1 MKKLITLTILSICIN
16 SLNAQIN
23 TRLDTVFARYRAF
36 TYEEL
41 SNIKGRW
48 SPGDST
54 EKVFWKKMQ
63 AAVNAVPN
71 KVNAT
76 NITIDSIPGPIAINW
91 YSAFRNV
98 HEGYAAGFT
107 NNIKNQIKNY
117 SPLTTHCQY
126 IDAQLDANAKNDT
139 KNGKDD
145 W

>member
-1 MKKLITLTILSICIN
+1 MKKIIFSFLILISFGAN
-16 SLNAQIN
+16 SQIN
-23 TRLDTVFARYRAF
+23 TRLDTVFARYRVF

-54 EKVFWKKMQ
+54 QKAFWKKMQ
-63 AAVNAVPN
+63 ATVNAVPD
-71 KVNAT
+71 KVNGT
-76 NITIDSIPGPIAINW
+76 NITLDSIPGPIAIHW
-91 YSAFRNV
+91 YASFRSV
-98 HEGYAAGFT
+98 LEGYASGFT

-117 SPLTTHCQY
+117 GPLTTHCQS
-126 IDAQLDANAKNDT
+126 IDQQLDNNAKNDT